1 MQSGIIGAKQPRKI
15 SAADAAAIVRS
26 GDWVD
31 YGVTLCQPDVFDKA
45 LAARKSE
52 LRNVKIRSCISMKS
66 RAVLEADPGGEHFFW
81 FSWHFSGY
89 DRKKHDAGITGEH
102 TSPKRTARKGCS
114 AFQPSKSCVYRKPKS
129 DHSGDAVRPGRRVN
143 E

>member
-1 MQSGIIGAKQPRKI
+1 MLKQNGKKKAGHI
-15 SAADAAAIVRS
+15 SAVDAAGLVKS

-31 YGVTLCQPDVFDKA
+31 YGITLSQPDVFDNA

-52 LRNVKIRSCISMKS
+52 LSNVKIRSCITMKP

-89 DRKKHDAGITGEH
+89 DRKKHDAGISHYIPVNLGEI
-102 TSPKRTARKGCS
+102 PD
-114 AFQPSKSCVYRKPKS
+114 Y
-129 DHSGDAVRPGRRVN
+129 
-143 E
+143 